1 MCEENDKKLQGILLK
16 RMALDT
22 MKLSEQEL
30 SDDRTPIVPWLLG
43 KENDDRMKF
52 HQRLVAIS
60 AFLFLV
66 ATCLLFLGDI
76 PKTIQGNRGIHHL
89 TYRESPLRGLKY
101 ANNDHLNVNNQKC
114 SLYEHL
120 NAESNIS
127 LVDLRLKNNYE
138 LAAGGDYILP
148 TLTPGREYG
157 SKLRPLKVI
166 VMPHSHNDAG
176 WLRTLEEYYVY
187 TTKNILNNM
196 VDKLRLYPNM
206 TFVWAEAVF
215 LNIWWNDLEDDMK
228 VQVRRLIKNGQLE
241 IVSGGWVMPDE
252 ASTSYYSIIDQ
263 LMEGHQ
269 WIMENLQVK
278 PKNSWAIDPFGH
290 SGTVPYLWKK
300 AGLENMVIQRIHQ
313 ATKGSLAQKK
323 SLEFLWRQPWDIK
336 GSWDI
341 LCHVMPYMLYTVKH
355 TCGPNPYIC
364 MMFDFQVHKRKHRRT
379 FAEPISLK
387 NVQEQARQLYEQ
399 YRRKASL
406 YNYDTILV
414 PLGDDFR
421 YDSAQEWD
429 QQYQNYNMLIQYM
442 NARDDW
448 RIDVQFGTLKDYFK
462 ILRKSEKQKTKQHN
476 DKNFPTVSGDFFPY
490 SDKSNA
496 YWSGYFTT
504 RPHAKKFSREVE
516 RNLHAADVLNTLVT
530 GYSQKWNV
538 KYHTYHD
545 ISNFLQQSRR
555 NLALFLHHDAITGT
569 SKEYVMQDYENK
581 LFHSYNSTQK
591 VISNSAQFLL
601 TGGNLELP
609 MILEPEEVKTSYDS
623 VTKKRVIHVTKTG
636 VPVILFNSLAKARV
650 ELTSLLVDTDKVI
663 VKTRDH
669 EEIPYQLN
677 PVWQTSSS
685 VHHSEFEIIFL
696 KKLAALSLE
705 VVYLFKA
712 EEEIKS
718 VYPAKISI
726 FNSMEFNIAPELVFE
741 REKPRYS
748 GSYQTNIPLEN
759 EYLRAEFDPKTGLL
773 TSLKDKRTGN
783 ITKMD
788 LSFMHYKSQG
798 SGAYL
803 FYPSGEAKPLHL
815 GIPIIHVMEGPF
827 MSQIEVVHPN
837 LRHSV
842 KLFSLAAEQAHGLHV
857 QNFMDMNGNIMKNL
871 EDSEIIMRLDTDIK
885 NSIFFTDQNG
895 FQMIARK
902 SNPNRYVESNYFP
915 MTNMGIVE
923 DAHRR
928 LTVHCAQSHGVA
940 GLHPGQFEVM
950 LDRKLTY
957 DDDRGLGEGV
967 QDNRPTQT
975 EFIIQ
980 LEYREDIA
988 ADTNAQQISKQ
999 HSSLESFTFPTI
1011 LSMQLNDLL
1020 QKPIIKLF
1028 TSVSTDMF
1036 REEFQPVAS
1045 PLPCDISLVHLRNL
1059 VNSELDYTNSSLVLH
1074 RRGYKCGF
1082 PTLDVQC
1089 TLGSSVSLSSIFKDL
1104 SVSSIKEVSLTHMY
1118 DKQTLSPSSELNIP
1132 PMELITVQFSL
1143 DSNR

>member
-1 MCEENDKKLQGILLK
+1 
-16 RMALDT
+16 
-22 MKLSEQEL
+22 
-30 SDDRTPIVPWLLG
+30 
-43 KENDDRMKF
+43 MKF

-60 AFLFLV
+60 VFLFLI
-66 ATCLLFLGDI
+66 ATCLLFLGDVFK
-76 PKTIQGNRGIHHL
+76 PFQGNHATHHL

-101 ANNDHLNVNNQKC
+101 VRDDHLNIDTRKC
-114 SLYEHL
+114 FQYEHL
-120 NAESNIS
+120 KSESNIS
-127 LVDLRLKNNYE
+127 LVDLRLKNKYD
-138 LAAGGDYILP
+138 LGAGGDYILP
-148 TLTPGREYG
+148 TLIPGREYG
-157 SKLRPLKVI
+157 SNIQPLKVI
-166 VMPHSHNDAG
+166 IMPHSHNDAG

-215 LNIWWNDLEDDMK
+215 LNIWWNELEDDMK
-228 VQVRRLIKNGQLE
+228 VQVRRLVKNGQLE

-269 WIMENLQVK
+269 WIMENLKVK

-323 SLEFLWRQPWDIK
+323 SLEFLWRQPWDNN
-336 GSWDI
+336 GSLDI

-355 TCGPNPYIC
+355 TCGPNPYVC
-364 MMFDFQVHKRKHRRT
+364 MMFDFQVHKRKYRKT
-379 FAEPISLK
+379 FAEPISLS
-387 NVQEQARQLYEQ
+387 NVQEQAKQLYEQ

-406 YNYDTILV
+406 YNYDAILV

-429 QQYQNYNMLIQYM
+429 QQYQNYNMLINYM

-448 RIDVQFGTLKDYFK
+448 KIDVQFGTLKDYFE
-462 ILRKSEKQKTKQHN
+462 ILRKSEKQKKQQHN

-530 GYSQKWNV
+530 GFSQKWNV
-538 KYHTYHD
+538 KYHNYHD

-581 LFHSYNSTQK
+581 LFHSFNATQK
-591 VISNSAQFLL
+591 VITDSAQFLL
-601 TGGNLELP
+601 TGGNLDAP

-623 VTKKRVIHVTKTG
+623 VTEKRVIHVTKTG
-636 VPVILFNSLAKARV
+636 VPVILFNTLAKARV

-663 VKTRDH
+663 VKTLDH
-669 EEIPYQLN
+669 QEISYQLN
-677 PVWQTSSS
+677 PVWQTSAS
-685 VHHSEFEIIFL
+685 VHQSQFEIIFL
-696 KKLAALSLE
+696 KKLAALSLD
-705 VVYLFKA
+705 VVYLFRA
-712 EEEIKS
+712 DEEIKS

-726 FNSMEFNIAPELVFE
+726 FNSMELNIASELMFE
-741 REKPRYS
+741 REKPKYS
-748 GSYQTNIPLEN
+748 GSYHSNIPLEN

-773 TSLKDKRTGN
+773 KYLKDKRTGN
-783 ITKMD
+783 ITRVD
-788 LSFMHYKSQG
+788 LTFMHYKSQG

-803 FYPSGEAKPLHL
+803 FYPSGDAKPLHL
-815 GIPIIHVMEGPF
+815 GIPIIHVTEGPF

-837 LRHSV
+837 LRHSM
-842 KLFSLAAEQAHGLHV
+842 KLFSLASEQAHGLHV
-857 QNFMDMNGNIMKNL
+857 QNFLNMHANKVRNL
-871 EDSEIIMRLDTDIK
+871 QDTEIIMRLNTDIK
-885 NSIFFTDQNG
+885 NTIFFTDQNG

-902 SNPNRYVESNYFP
+902 NNPNRYVESNYFP
-915 MTNMGIVE
+915 LTSMGIME
-923 DAHRR
+923 DAHKR
-928 LTVHCAQSHGVA
+928 LTIHSAQPHGVA
-940 GLHPGQFEVM
+940 GLAPGQFEVM
-950 LDRKLTY
+950 LDRELMY

-967 QDNRPTQT
+967 QDNRETKNEFVIQIEYLEDVST
-975 EFIIQ
+975 ETFVQ
-980 LEYREDIA
+980 
-988 ADTNAQQISKQ
+988 NQQQQISNVD
-999 HSSLESFTFPTI
+999 SNLETFTFPTI
-1011 LSMQLNDLL
+1011 LSMQINDLL
-1020 QKPIIKLF
+1020 QKPIIKMF
-1028 TSVSTDMF
+1028 TSVSTDIF
-1036 REEFQPVAS
+1036 RNRFLPVAS

-1059 VNSELDYTNSSLVLH
+1059 VNSELDYTNSSIVLH
-1074 RRGYKCGF
+1074 RRGFKCGF
-1082 PTLDVQC
+1082 PTSDVQC
-1089 TLGSSVSLSSIFKDL
+1089 SLDSSVSLISIFKDL
-1104 SVSSIKEVSLTHMY
+1104 PVHSVKEVSLTHMY
-1118 DKQTLSPSSELNIP
+1118 EKRKLLPSSDLNIP
-1132 PMELITVQFSL
+1132 PMELTTVQFSL
-1143 DSNR
+1143 ENNR